1 MPVIAGSSAS
11 CELLLYLGP
20 QEMGA
25 RAALAN
31 CTSVLCAFV
40 ATGSINNNRCVK
52 LDIVQCCIPCVH
64 CICSHDNCK
73 VCLLAY
79 IGQAYSYRSSAF
91 LLTGLKRQSSFD
103 CTNRVLIRVHN
114 TGTSH
119 CVLQSLNLALRPC
132 YAGGSLNRHAA

>member
-11 CELLLYLGP
+11 CALLLYLGP

-103 CTNRVLIRVHN
+103 CTKPGPHSSAQHRYCSLLK
-114 TGTSH
+114 TG
-119 CVLQSLNLALRPC
+119 VAVIEP
-132 YAGGSLNRHAA
+132 GSQTMLCR